1 MGVIR
6 DNRTSIVAGGL
17 ISASYVSD
25 VYDVLTHNAVED
37 IVLSGSLGVSGSL
50 TISGSGTLTNVGPF
64 NQTGTSTLTGLA
76 TITTASITNLKVTNA
91 SSSLIPDADNTY
103 DLGSNTKQWK
113 HLFVDSA
120 SIGLVSSSLI
130 PDADDTYDLGSSTK
144 EWKDLYI
151 DGTANIDIVSSSNV
165 HIGAI
170 SASLVV
176 SSSAGIDTSII
187 FENLPT
193 TKPTVTGS
201 LWLSGSAGNS
211 SKYLVVFTG

>member
-6 DNRTSIVAGGL
+6 DNRTNIVAGGL

-25 VYDVLTHNAVED
+25 VYNVLTHNAVED
-37 IVLSGSLGVSGSL
+37 IVLSGSLGISGSL
-50 TISGSGTLTNVGPF
+50 AVSETLT
-64 NQTGTSTLTGLA
+64 QTGASTFTGLA
-76 TITTASITNLKVTNA
+76 TIITASITNLKVAAA
-91 SSSLIPDADNTY
+91 SSSLIPDVDNTY
-103 DLGSNTKQWK
+103 DLGSETKQWK
-113 HLFVDSA
+113 TIFVDSA
-120 SIGLVSSSLI
+120 SIGLVSSSLT

-151 DGTANIDIVSSSNV
+151 DGIANMDIVSSSNV
-165 HIGAI
+165 HISAVGA
-170 SASLVV
+170 ASLHV
-176 SSSAGIDTSII
+176 SGGIAASTDII

-193 TKPTVTGS
+193 TKPTVSGS

>member
-1 MGVIR
+1 MDVIR
-6 DNRTSIVAGGL
+6 DNRTNIVAGGL

-25 VYDVLTHNAVED
+25 VYNVLTANAVED

-50 TISGSGTLTNVGPF
+50 DVTGAFT
-64 NQTGTSTLTGLA
+64 QTGASTLAGLA
-76 TITTASITNLKVTNA
+76 TITTASVSRFRVIGEVT
-91 SSSLIPDADNTY
+91 SHLVPDPDNTY
-103 DLGSNTKQWK
+103 NLGSTTKQWK
-113 HLFVDSA
+113 TIFVDSA

-151 DGTANIDIVSSSNV
+151 DGTSNMDIVSSSAV
-165 HIGAI
+165 HISAAGT
-170 SASLVV
+170 ASLHV
-176 SSSAGIDTSII
+176 SGGSAAATDIV

-201 LWLSGSAGNS
+201 LWLSGSAGQD

>member
-6 DNRTSIVAGGL
+6 DNRTNIVAGGL

-25 VYDVLTHNAVED
+25 VYNVLTHNAVED

-50 TISGSGTLTNVGPF
+50 DVSGSVIGDAM
-64 NQTGTSTLTGLA
+64 TLTGLA
-76 TITTASITNLKVTNA
+76 TITTASISRFRVIGEVT
-91 SSSLIPDADNTY
+91 SHLVPEVDNTY
-103 DLGSNTKQWK
+103 DLGSTTKQWK
-113 HLFVDSA
+113 TIFVDSA

-130 PDADDTYDLGSSTK
+130 PDVDNTYDLGSSTK

-151 DGTANIDIVSSSNV
+151 DGTANMDIVSSSAV
-165 HIGAI
+165 HISAAGT
-170 SASLVV
+170 ASLHV
-176 SSSAGIDTSII
+176 SGGSSAATDIV

-193 TKPTVTGS
+193 TKPTVSGS

>member
-6 DNRTSIVAGGL
+6 DNRTNIVAGGL

-25 VYDVLTHNAVED
+25 VYNVLTHNAVED

-50 TISGSGTLTNVGPF
+50 SVSETLT
-64 NQTGTSTLTGLA
+64 QTGASTFTGLA
-76 TITTASITNLKVTNA
+76 TISTASITNLKVTNA
-91 SSSLIPDADNTY
+91 SSSLIPNVDNTY
-103 DLGSNTKQWK
+103 DLGSTTKQWK
-113 HLFVDSA
+113 TIFVDSA
-120 SIGLVSSSLI
+120 SIGLVSSSLT

-151 DGTANIDIVSSSNV
+151 DGTANMDIVSSSNV
-165 HIGAI
+165 HITAAN
-170 SASLVV
+170 SSLLV
-176 SSSAGIDTSII
+176 SSSVGSTSII

-193 TKPTVTGS
+193 TKPTVSGS

>member
-6 DNRTSIVAGGL
+6 TNRTSIVAGGL

-25 VYDVLTHNAVED
+25 IYNVLTHNAVED

-50 TISGSGTLTNVGPF
+50 DV
-64 NQTGTSTLTGLA
+64 TGASTLTGLA
-76 TITTASITNLKVTNA
+76 TITTASITNLKLTNA
-91 SSSLIPDADNTY
+91 SSSLIPNVDNTY
-103 DLGSNTKQWK
+103 DLGSSTKQWK
-113 HLFVDSA
+113 TIFVDSA

-130 PDADDTYDLGSSTK
+130 PNADNTYDLGSSTK

-151 DGTANIDIVSSSNV
+151 DGTANMDIVSSSAV
-165 HIGAI
+165 HISAAGT
-170 SASLVV
+170 ASLHV
-176 SSSAGIDTSII
+176 SGGSSAATDIV

-193 TKPTVTGS
+193 TKPTVSGS

>member
-25 VYDVLTHNAVED
+25 VYNVLTANAVED

-50 TISGSGTLTNVGPF
+50 DLTGA
-64 NQTGTSTLTGLA
+64 STLTGLI
-76 TITTASITNLKVTNA
+76 TIATASITNLTLTNA
-91 SSSLIPDADNTY
+91 SSSLIPFSDEVF
-103 DLGSNTKQWK
+103 DLGSSAKEWK
-113 HLFVDSA
+113 DLYLDGTANIDLGLIDSA
-120 SIGLVSSSLI
+120 SIGVVSSSLI
-130 PDADDTYDLGSSTK
+130 PDADDTYDLGSSAK
-144 EWKDLYI
+144 EWKDLYL
-151 DGTANIDIVSSSNV
+151 DGTSNMDIVSSSNV
-165 HIGAI
+165 HISAAGT
-170 SASLVV
+170 ASLHV
-176 SSSAGIDTSII
+176 SGGSAAATDII

-193 TKPTVTGS
+193 TKPIITGS